1 MSAIIDIIRDNPD
14 AVVTG
19 VTTLLGWL
27 GIDRWR
33 KGRRAATTA
42 EVDRWAATAVGVI
55 TVAIK
60 HGVFKDDEAAVTAF
74 LARFKKL
81 AAAAGVDIKPE
92 HEARALLIA
101 QEKIAQA
108 IGVVAEIEAGRLG
121 AAAEA
126 LLANLE
132 RLSALSRAGAKPP
145 KS

>member
-101 QEKIAQA
+101 QEKIAEVIAQ
-108 IGVVAEIEAGRLG
+108 VTEVEAARLMT
-121 AAAEA
+121 ASEQ
-126 LLANLE
+126 LLADLDKWFPPTV
-132 RLSALSRAGAKPP
+132 AK
-145 KS
+145 

>member
-1 MSAIIDIIRDNPD
+1 MSILDLVRNNPD

-19 VTTLLGWL
+19 VSTVLGWL
-27 GIDRWR
+27 GVSAWR
-33 KGRRAATTA
+33 KKRAATAA
-42 EVDRWAATAVGVI
+42 EVDRWAAVAVAVI
-55 TVAIK
+55 VVAIK
-60 HGVFKDDEAAVTAF
+60 NGVFNDNEAAVNAY
-74 LARFKKL
+74 LERFRKL
-81 AAAAGVDIKPE
+81 AKAAGVEIKPE

-132 RLSALSRAGAKPP
+132 RLSALSRAGAK
-145 KS
+145 